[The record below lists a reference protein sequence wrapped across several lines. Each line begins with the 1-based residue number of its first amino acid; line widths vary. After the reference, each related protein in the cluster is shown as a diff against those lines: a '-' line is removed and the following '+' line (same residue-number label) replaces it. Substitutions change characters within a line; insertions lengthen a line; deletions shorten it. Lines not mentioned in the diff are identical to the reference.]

1 MVICLFIKKKQAI
14 RFHWSLWLP
23 CLNQFLVQPEKK
35 GEVKNWHPN
44 LLYIISLSVIFV
56 TLIRRTR
63 VPYRTYVFSHV
74 CHIALEAW
82 HRAHKLRQRLK
93 HATQKLPCQSLF
105 CSLNMRISMK
115 LVTRLACRVIT
126 LFSLFPWM
134 VTNIPFGYKEAFAF
148 DYWTSPSACDTPIS
162 FYRSRRFNSTYY
174 EYSSLKWLIAIT
186 VPEWI
191 KKSLTELTPKFY
203 KA

>member
-1 MVICLFIKKKQAI
+1 M
-14 RFHWSLWLP
+14 
-23 CLNQFLVQPEKK
+23 
-35 GEVKNWHPN
+35 
-44 LLYIISLSVIFV
+44 
-56 TLIRRTR
+56 
-63 VPYRTYVFSHV
+63 PYRTYVFSHV

-82 HRAHKLRQRLK
+82 HRAHKLGQRLE

-126 LFSLFPWM
+126 LFSLFPWK

-148 DYWTSPSACDTPIS
+148 DYWALPSACDTPIS
-162 FYRSRRFNSTYY
+162 FYRSRRFSSTYY
-174 EYSSLKWLIAIT
+174 EYSSLKWPIAIT

-203 KA
+203 KAYIYAIFKHIYKLCNRTTELIITASKQSFKRSVSIILFTE